1 MCSHRFDLIIGQM
14 EVEALA
20 ARIYLHPLTLFFP
33 ERRNKTRV

>member
-1 MCSHRFDLIIGQM
+1 M